1 MFQTNSHIEI
11 LLYFVQPF
19 FHSMAPGAMLG
30 DRNHSAG
37 HDQIQDGP
45 GKSSV
50 IFLRPSVFCQM
61 VPCKACSENNH
72 VFPNFPIHQIM
83 DVHGTVQETN
93 SKSTQK

>member
-1 MFQTNSHIEI
+1 
-11 LLYFVQPF
+11 
-19 FHSMAPGAMLG
+19 MAPGAMLG

-45 GKSSV
+45 GKLYSCHFSEAIGV
-50 IFLRPSVFCQM
+50 LSDETP
-61 VPCKACSENNH
+61 VPCKACSENTH
-72 VFPNFPIHQIM
+72 VFPNFPIDQIM

>member
-1 MFQTNSHIEI
+1 
-11 LLYFVQPF
+11 
-19 FHSMAPGAMLG
+19 MAPGAMLG

-37 HDQIQDGP
+37 RDQIQDGP

-50 IFLRPSVFCQM
+50 IFLRPSVFGQEM
-61 VPCKACSENNH
+61 KHQFHAKPAVKKLTFSI
-72 VFPNFPIHQIM
+72 VFPNFPIHQII